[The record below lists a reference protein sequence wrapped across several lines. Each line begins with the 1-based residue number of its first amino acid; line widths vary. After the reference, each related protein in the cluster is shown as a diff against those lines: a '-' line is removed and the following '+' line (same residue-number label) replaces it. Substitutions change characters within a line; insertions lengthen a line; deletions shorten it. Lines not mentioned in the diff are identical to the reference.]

1 MDWFPIAFFFII
13 MCMENQEERV
23 QFHLSVRALVEFVL
37 RSGDI
42 EEGRGGMAS
51 LSAMQK
57 GAKLHRKI
65 QGRMGGNY
73 HAEVTLSHTVS
84 FDQYDVTI
92 DGRADGII
100 LGEKPD
106 QTPEVTI
113 DEIKGVYADVMAMEE
128 PVAVHL
134 AQAKCYAYIYA
145 LQNELSEISV
155 QMTYGSLEKDE
166 DIRRFKERYS
176 WEEIAEWFGQL
187 MAQYRRWS
195 DFSYEWRIQRTRS
208 IRELAFPFSYRPG
221 QKKLASDVYRTVQ
234 RGKTLFIEAPCG
246 TGKTISAI
254 FPAVKAVGEGL
265 AETVFYLTAK
275 TAARSVAVD
284 TFSLLQKKGL
294 RFKAVEI
301 TAKDKICPLDER
313 KCNPVDCPRA
323 KGHYDRINDALY
335 ELLTAKNLFIRQTVE
350 EHAAESEVC
359 PFELSLDLASFCD
372 GVVGDYNYAFDPN
385 VALER
390 FFGEGSSGE
399 YLLLV
404 DEAHNL
410 VDRAREMYSAVLV
423 KEKFLEIKKY
433 FKTYNGGIPS
443 ALDKCNRI
451 LLAWKRQCEDYL
463 LLRDVDELIVAL
475 LRVSNA
481 LDKFFEKRIEIAHM
495 DEIREFYFAVRH
507 FLNMSECLDD
517 HYRIYCDFMDNG
529 CFYVKLFCIDP
540 SRQLAAR
547 LAMARASVFFSAT
560 LLPVNYY
567 KKLLCEEENP
577 YAVYATSS
585 FDAKK
590 RLLVLG
596 RDVTSLY
603 RRRGPDEYERFAQY
617 IRDIVSVRSGNY
629 MVYGPSFAF
638 LEQVYERLAD
648 DLPEDAE
655 LLLQKPEMDE
665 NQRAAFLERF
675 DNGASEGTLIGF
687 CVMGGIFSEGI
698 DLTGERLIGAIIL
711 GAGLPMVT
719 HERQIIRDHFEN
731 NSGDGF
737 LYAYLYPGMNKV
749 LQAAGRV
756 IRTAEDVGVVALLDE
771 RFLRSDY
778 RGVFPREWT
787 DVKVVTQPQ
796 VKEIVMDFWKGMKG
810 MTEV

>member
-1 MDWFPIAFFFII
+1 
-13 MCMENQEERV
+13 MENEKERV
-23 QFHLSVRALVEFVL
+23 QFHISVRTLVEFLL

-42 EEGRGGMAS
+42 EEGRGGMDS

-57 GAKLHRKI
+57 GARLHRKI
-65 QGRMGGNY
+65 QSRMGGNY
-73 HAEVTLSHTVS
+73 RAEVTLSHTVA
-84 FDQYDVTI
+84 FADYDITI

-100 LGEKPD
+100 LDEREDGM
-106 QTPEVTI
+106 PEATI
-113 DEIKGVYADVMAMEE
+113 DEIKGVYADVTAMEE

-145 LQNELSEISV
+145 LQNELPEIGV
-155 QMTYGSLEKDE
+155 QMTYGSLEKD
-166 DIRRFKERYS
+166 DIRRFTERYA
-176 WEEIAEWFGQL
+176 WDEIAAWFEKL
-187 MAQYRRWS
+187 MEDYRRWS
-195 DFSYEWRIQRTRS
+195 DFSYEWRMKRTKS
-208 IRELAFPFSYRPG
+208 IKELAFPFEYRPG
-221 QKKLASDVYRTVQ
+221 QKKLAGDVYRTIQ
-234 RGKTLFIEAPCG
+234 REKTLFIEAPCG
-246 TGKTISAI
+246 TGKTISTV
-254 FPAVKAVGEGL
+254 FPAVKAIGEGL
-265 AETVFYLTAK
+265 VETVFYLTAK

-284 TFSLLQKKGL
+284 TFSLLHDNGL
-294 RFKAVEI
+294 HFKTVEI

-313 KCNPVDCPRA
+313 KCNPKDCPRA
-323 KGHYDRINDALY
+323 KGHFDRINDSLY
-335 ELLTAKNLFIRQTVE
+335 ALLTERELFTRQVIE
-350 EHAAESEVC
+350 GHAADTEVC

-385 VALER
+385 VALAR
-390 FFGEGSSGE
+390 FFGEGRSGE
-399 YLLLV
+399 YLFLV

-433 FKTYNGGIPS
+433 FKTYNGGIPA

-463 LLRDVDELIVAL
+463 LLTDVDELIVAL

-481 LDKFFEKRIEIAHM
+481 LDKFFEKRVEIAHM
-495 DEIREFYFAVRH
+495 DEVREFYFAVWH
-507 FLNMSECLDD
+507 FLNMSECLDG
-517 HYRIYCDFMDNG
+517 HYRIYCDFLDNG
-529 CFYVKLFCIDP
+529 CFFVKLFCIDP
-540 SRQLAAR
+540 SHQLAQR
-547 LAMARASVFFSAT
+547 LAMAKASVFFSAT

-567 KKLLCEEENP
+567 KKLLCEEEKP

-585 FDAKK
+585 FDPAR

-603 RRRGPDEYERFAQY
+603 RRRGPEEYDRFARY
-617 IRDIVSVRSGNY
+617 IRDIVGVRSGNY

-638 LEQVYERLAD
+638 LEHVYERVAD
-648 DLPEDAE
+648 GLPENVT

-665 NQRAAFLERF
+665 GQRAEFLARF
-675 DNGASEGTLIGF
+675 DDGKTDGTLIGF
-687 CVMGGIFSEGI
+687 CVMGGIFAEGI

-719 HERQIIRDHFEN
+719 HERQIIRDHFDGER
-731 NSGDGF
+731 GDGF

-771 RFLRSDY
+771 RFLRGDY
-778 RGVFPREWT
+778 RGVFPREWA
-787 DVKVVTQPQ
+787 DVEVVTAGE
-796 VKEIVMDFWKGMKG
+796 VKRVVGEFWAKIGG
-810 MTEV
+810 C